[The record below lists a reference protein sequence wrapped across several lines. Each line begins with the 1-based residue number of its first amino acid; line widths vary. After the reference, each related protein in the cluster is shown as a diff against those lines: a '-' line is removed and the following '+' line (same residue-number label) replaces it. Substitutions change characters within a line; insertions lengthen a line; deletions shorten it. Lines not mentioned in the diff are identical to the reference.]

1 MGSLV
6 VVMNLGLFAP
16 VDQVRHGVDE
26 LVRLGMKQMIPLRG
40 YDEVTL
46 PGTPEYRNE
55 QDYGRDGIAIG
66 LKDVERLEAGGH
78 EYGIAP
84 PWLD

>member
-1 MGSLV
+1 
-6 VVMNLGLFAP
+6 
-16 VDQVRHGVDE
+16 
-26 LVRLGMKQMIPLRG
+26 MIPLRG
-40 YDEVTL
+40 YKEVTL